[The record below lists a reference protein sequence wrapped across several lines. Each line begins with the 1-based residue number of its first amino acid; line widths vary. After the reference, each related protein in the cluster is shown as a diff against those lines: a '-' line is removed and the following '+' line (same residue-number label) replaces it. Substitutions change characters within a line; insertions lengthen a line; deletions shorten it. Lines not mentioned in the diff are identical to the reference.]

1 MNKLTKQL
9 LSLGLS
15 VVTVAGMVSPVF
27 AEGVDETQGTGDSPI
42 VEKETE
48 REYAL
53 QIYKHNVDGT
63 VKMEQTSFV
72 VPSSV
77 GFEDIYHSVVE
88 QFLPEGYNLPVP
100 VYSAVKKV
108 DENTYR
114 FDVFEK
120 QGEEDEMTD
129 VTVEFYLY
137 KSEDKKVVA
146 TKTISVNRNLFD
158 DEIRDIINQNPPEGY
173 EVVWA
178 GGAGPMVRLDEN
190 GVYHA
195 AVSKLSE
202 DNNKPEDNMKTYTLI
217 INKDG
222 VEEQKTVEIEKNSA
236 YDISYYILAN
246 FIPEGYRAEIKD
258 IEYVKD
264 NTFRVNVVKKDQ
276 NPELKTWKLNIIK
289 GTWKNVLG
297 YKPSLFNDVTV
308 ETREFTY
315 DSKAGVAEIANYI
328 EKTFAPKG
336 YVVNNSYN
344 GLSKIT
350 DIHQID
356 DSTFNMLT
364 FKNDKMPSYEFS
376 AYLLSY
382 VDVDTNEVLRQS
394 GTLTLEGPSKSVL
407 DKSDIEYIPY
417 GYKLAGDS
425 FKVDDSDVPKKVTIT
440 VKKGTEDSNLSVLF
454 YANDNGSISK
464 LDTVSVIADKYDA
477 NKDGM
482 IDLDELASVI
492 PSGYIIDK
500 KMQIES
506 APSVS
511 YIERKDIKYV
521 NCYIEVCLKKVS
533 SVNQTEDSKDIASIV
548 DSNTEKVLASS
559 LNTDQK
565 KEYDAAIK
573 AGKEVEFKPVVKN
586 EVKESDKKALLAYAD
601 KNDTEVVNAF
611 DIEIELLINDESKG
625 LIPETSE
632 KLTFKVAI
640 PENLKKDGRKFYVL
654 RLHDGKIDKLPVNED
669 GTFETDKFSSYML
682 VYEDVKATTPETK
695 PEVKP
700 EVKPE
705 EKPEVKPGTDTKTDP
720 VVKPEVKPATK
731 PNTGTTTTTTDTKK
745 NNTVKKDVK
754 KNKKVNTST
763 KTSSTLFTGLLGVSI
778 VGLGAVEVL
787 RRRNK

>member
-27 AEGVDETQGTGDSPI
+27 AEGVDETQTTGNSPVI
-42 VEKETE
+42 EKETE

-53 QIYKHNVDGT
+53 QIYKHNADGT
-63 VKMEQTSFV
+63 EEVEYTTFTI
-72 VPSSV
+72 SSSA
-77 GFEDIYHSVVE
+77 GYTEIYRYVAKE
-88 QFLPEGYNLPVP
+88 YLPEGYSLPAP
-100 VYSAVKKV
+100 AFAAVTEV

-114 FDVFEK
+114 FDVYEK
-120 QGEEDEMTD
+120 QSAEDEMID

-146 TKTISVNRNLFD
+146 TTTLSVNKNLYN
-158 DEIRDIINQNPPEGY
+158 DEVGQIIYKNPPEGY

-178 GGAGPMVRLDEN
+178 GGAGPIVGVDEN

-195 AVSKLSE
+195 AVRKLSE

-222 VEEQKTVEIEKNSA
+222 VEEQKTVEIEKNSV
-236 YDISYYILAN
+236 YDISYYILTN

-264 NTFRVNVVKKDQ
+264 NTFRMNVVKKDK

-364 FKNDKMPSYEFS
+364 IKNDKMPSYEYS

-382 VDVDTNEVLRQS
+382 VDVDTNEVLRKS

-417 GYKLAGDS
+417 GYKLVGDS

-440 VKKGTEDSNLSVLF
+440 VKKGTEDSNLSILF
-454 YANDNGSISK
+454 YVNNNGRISK
-464 LDTVSVIADKYDA
+464 LNTVSVIADKYDA

-492 PSGYIIDK
+492 PSGYMIDK

-506 APSVS
+506 APYVS
-511 YIERKDIKYV
+511 YIKGKDIKYV
-521 NCYIEVCLKKVS
+521 NCYIEVCLKKAS
-533 SVNQTEDSKDIASIV
+533 SVNQTDDSKNIASIV

-573 AGKEVEFKPVVKN
+573 AGKEVEFKPVVKK

-601 KNDTEVVNAF
+601 KNDIEVVNAF

-640 PENLKKDGRKFYVL
+640 PENLKKNGRKFYVL

-682 VYEDVKATTPETK
+682 VYEDVKATTPES
-695 PEVKP
+695 
-700 EVKPE
+700 
-705 EKPEVKPGTDTKTDP
+705 KPEVKPGTDTETNP
-720 VVKPEVKPATK
+720 AVKPETKPAVKPS
-731 PNTGTTTTTTDTKK
+731 TGSTTTTTDTKK

-778 VGLGAVEVL
+778 IGLGAVEVL

>member
-27 AEGVDETQGTGDSPI
+27 AEGVDETQGTGDSPV

-63 VKMEQTSFV
+63 EIVEHTTFTVATSA
-72 VPSSV
+72 
-77 GFEDIYHSVVE
+77 GYTEIYRYVAKE
-88 QFLPEGYNLPVP
+88 YLPEGYSLPAP
-100 VYSAVKKV
+100 AFAAVTEV

-114 FDVFEK
+114 FDVYEK
-120 QGEEDEMTD
+120 QSAEDEMID

-146 TKTISVNRNLFD
+146 TTTLSVNKNLYN
-158 DEIRDIINQNPPEGY
+158 DEVGQIIYKNPPEGY

-178 GGAGPMVRLDEN
+178 GGAGPIVGVDEN

-195 AVSKLSE
+195 AVRKLSE

-264 NTFRVNVVKKDQ
+264 NIFRMNVVKKDK

-297 YKPSLFNDVTV
+297 YKPSFFNDVTV

-364 FKNDKMPSYEFS
+364 FKNDKMPSYEYS

-417 GYKLAGDS
+417 GYKLVGDS

-440 VKKGTEDSNLSVLF
+440 VEKGTEDSNLSILF
-454 YANDNGSISK
+454 YVNNNGSISK
-464 LDTVSVIADKYDA
+464 LNTVSVIADKYDA

-521 NCYIEVCLKKVS
+521 NCYIEVCLKKAS
-533 SVNQTEDSKDIASIV
+533 SVNQTDDSKKIASIV
-548 DSNTEKVLASS
+548 ESNTEKVLASS

-565 KEYDAAIK
+565 KEYDAAVK

-682 VYEDVKATTPETK
+682 VYEDKVTTPETK

-700 EVKPE
+700 ESKPSAKPE
-705 EKPEVKPGTDTKTDP
+705 EKPAAKPS
-720 VVKPEVKPATK
+720 
-731 PNTGTTTTTTDTKK
+731 TGSTSTTTDTKK
-745 NNTVKKDVK
+745 DNTVKKDVK

-763 KTSSTLFTGLLGVSI
+763 KTSSTLFTGLLGISI

>member
-27 AEGVDETQGTGDSPI
+27 AEGVDDTQSTGDSPVI
-42 VEKETE
+42 EKETE

-72 VPSSV
+72 VPSSA

-100 VYSAVKKV
+100 VTSAVKKV

-120 QGEEDEMTD
+120 QGAEDEMID

-146 TKTISVNRNLFD
+146 TTTLSVNKNLYN
-158 DEIRDIINQNPPEGY
+158 DEVGQIIYKNPPEGY

-178 GGAGPMVRLDEN
+178 GGAGPIVGVDEN

-195 AVSKLSE
+195 AVRKLYE
-202 DNNKPEDNMKTYTLI
+202 DNNKPETKPEDNMKTYTLI
-217 INKDG
+217 INKEG
-222 VEEQKTVEIEKNSA
+222 VEEQKTVQIENNNS

-258 IEYVKD
+258 VEYVKD
-264 NTFRVNVVKKDQ
+264 NTFRVNVVKKDK

-289 GTWKNVLG
+289 RTWDNVMGTF
-297 YKPSLFNDVTV
+297 PSMYDGVKV
-308 ETREFTY
+308 ETKEFTY

-328 EKTFAPKG
+328 EKTFAPKD
-336 YVVNNSYN
+336 YVVDNGYN
-344 GLSKIT
+344 GECKIY
-350 DIHQID
+350 DIHQVN

-364 FKNDKMPSYEFS
+364 TKNDKIPTYPSNFCAVEF
-376 AYLLSY
+376 
-382 VDVDTNEVLRQS
+382 VDADTKESLPYS
-394 GTLTLEGPSKSVL
+394 GVIALKSQKTSLE
-407 DKSDIEYIPY
+407 KSDIEYVPI
-417 GYKLAGDS
+417 GYKLVGNS
-425 FKVDDSDVPKKVTIT
+425 FKIVDNGTRKATIT
-440 VKKGTEDSNLSVLF
+440 VKKGNED
-454 YANDNGSISK
+454 SK
-464 LDTVSVIADKYDA
+464 LDLVFFVNSNGALSKFKTVTVVADQYDV
-477 NKDGM
+477 NKDGVVA
-482 IDLDELASVI
+482 LDELASAIPDGYVI
-492 PSGYIIDK
+492 DDD
-500 KMQIES
+500 MQIES
-506 APSVS
+506 APAVS
-511 YIERKDIKYV
+511 YTDQSDKKYINCSIEI
-521 NCYIEVCLKKVS
+521 CLNKVS
-533 SVNQTEDSKDIASIV
+533 SVNQTESSKDIASIT
-548 DSNTEKVLASS
+548 DSKANKVLTSS

-573 AGKEVEFKPVVKN
+573 VGKEVEFKPVVKN

-700 EVKPE
+700 ESKPSAEPE
-705 EKPEVKPGTDTKTDP
+705 EKPVAKP
-720 VVKPEVKPATK
+720 
-731 PNTGTTTTTTDTKK
+731 TTTDTKK
-745 NNTVKKDVK
+745 DNTVKNDVK

-763 KTSSTLFTGLLGVSI
+763 KTSSTLFTRLLGVSI

>member
-15 VVTVAGMVSPVF
+15 AVTVAGMVTPVF
-27 AEGVDETQGTGDSPI
+27 AEGVDETQSSGDLPV

-72 VPSSV
+72 VPSSA
-77 GFEDIYHSVVE
+77 GFEDIYHSVVG
-88 QFLPEGYNLPVP
+88 QFLPEGYNLPAP
-100 VYSAVKKV
+100 VTSAVKKI

-120 QGEEDEMTD
+120 QGTEDEMID

-146 TKTISVNRNLFD
+146 TTTLSVNKNLYN
-158 DEIRDIINQNPPEGY
+158 DEVGQIIYKNPPEGY

-178 GGAGPMVRLDEN
+178 GGAGPIVGVDEN

-202 DNNKPEDNMKTYTLI
+202 DNNKPEDNMRTYTLI

-222 VEEQKTVEIEKNSA
+222 VEEQKTVEIENNSA
-236 YDISYYILAN
+236 YDIPYYILAN

-264 NTFRVNVVKKDQ
+264 NTFRVNVVKKDK

-289 GTWKNVLG
+289 RTWDNVMG
-297 YKPSLFNDVTV
+297 SFPSMYEGVKV
-308 ETREFTY
+308 ETKEFTY

-328 EKTFAPKG
+328 EKTFAPKD
-336 YVVNNSYN
+336 YVVDNAYN
-344 GLSKIT
+344 GECKIY
-350 DIHQID
+350 DIHQVN

-364 FKNDKMPSYEFS
+364 TKKDKIPTYPSNFCAVEFVDADTKELLPYS
-376 AYLLSY
+376 GIIALRSQKTYL
-382 VDVDTNEVLRQS
+382 E
-394 GTLTLEGPSKSVL
+394 
-407 DKSDIEYIPY
+407 KSDIEYVPI
-417 GYKLAGDS
+417 GYKLVGNS
-425 FKVDDSDVPKKVTIT
+425 FKIVDNGTRKATIT
-440 VKKGTEDSNLSVLF
+440 VKKGNED
-454 YANDNGSISK
+454 SK
-464 LDTVSVIADKYDA
+464 LDLVFFVNSNGALSKFKTVTVVADQFDA
-477 NKDGM
+477 NKDGVVA
-482 IDLDELASVI
+482 LDELASAIPDGYVI
-492 PSGYIIDK
+492 DDD
-500 KMQIES
+500 MQIES
-506 APSVS
+506 APAVS
-511 YIERKDIKYV
+511 YTDQSDKKYINCSIEI
-521 NCYIEVCLKKVS
+521 CLNKVS
-533 SVNQTEDSKDIASIV
+533 SVNQTESSKDIASIT
-548 DSNTEKVLASS
+548 DSKANKVLTSS
-559 LNTDQK
+559 LNTNQK

-573 AGKEVEFKPVVKN
+573 TGKEVEFKPVVKN
-586 EVKESDKKALLAYAD
+586 EVKESDKKALLAFAD

-682 VYEDVKATTPETK
+682 VYEDVKATTPES
-695 PEVKP
+695 
-700 EVKPE
+700 
-705 EKPEVKPGTDTKTDP
+705 KPEVKPGTNTET
-720 VVKPEVKPATK
+720 KPEEKPAAK
-731 PNTGTTTTTTDTKK
+731 PSIGSTIIDTKK

-754 KNKKVNTST
+754 KVNTST
-763 KTSSTLFTGLLGVSI
+763 KISSTLFTGLLGVSI

>member
-27 AEGVDETQGTGDSPI
+27 AEGVDETQSTGNSPVI
-42 VEKETE
+42 EKETE

-63 VKMEQTSFV
+63 EKVEYTTFTI
-72 VPSSV
+72 SSSA
-77 GFEDIYHSVVE
+77 GYTDIYRYVAKE
-88 QFLPEGYNLPVP
+88 YLPDGYSLPAP
-100 VYSAVKKV
+100 AFAAVTEV

-114 FDVFEK
+114 FDVYEK
-120 QGEEDEMTD
+120 QSAEDEMID

-146 TKTISVNRNLFD
+146 TTTLSVNKNLYN
-158 DEIRDIINQNPPEGY
+158 DEVGQIIYKNPPEGY

-178 GGAGPMVRLDEN
+178 GGAGPIVGVDEN

-195 AVSKLSE
+195 AVRKLSE
-202 DNNKPEDNMKTYTLI
+202 DNNKPETKPEDNMRTYALI

-222 VEEQKTVEIEKNSA
+222 VEEQKTVEIEKNIA
-236 YDISYYILAN
+236 YDVSYYILAN

-258 IEYVKD
+258 VEYVSD
-264 NTFRVNVVKKDQ
+264 NTYRVSVVKKDK
-276 NPELKTWKLNIIK
+276 NPELKKWKLNIIK

-297 YKPSLFNDVTV
+297 YKPSFFNDTQV

-336 YVVNNSYN
+336 YIVNNSYN

-350 DIHQID
+350 GIHQID

-364 FKNDKMPSYEFS
+364 FKNDKMPSYEYS

-425 FKVDDSDVPKKVTIT
+425 FKVEENEDLKRVTIT

-454 YANDNGSISK
+454 YENDNGSISK

-500 KMQIES
+500 KMQMES
-506 APSVS
+506 APYVS

-548 DSNTEKVLASS
+548 GSNTEKVLASS
-559 LNTDQK
+559 LNTAQK
-565 KEYDAAIK
+565 KEYDAAVK

-586 EVKESDKKALLAYAD
+586 EVKESDKKVLLTYAD

-640 PENLKKDGRKFYVL
+640 PENLKKDGRKFFVL

-682 VYEDVKATTPETK
+682 VYEDVKATTPES
-695 PEVKP
+695 
-700 EVKPE
+700 
-705 EKPEVKPGTDTKTDP
+705 KPEVKPGTNTET
-720 VVKPEVKPATK
+720 KPEEKPAAK
-731 PNTGTTTTTTDTKK
+731 PSIGSTITDTKK

-754 KNKKVNTST
+754 KVNTST
-763 KTSSTLFTGLLGVSI
+763 KISSTLFTGLLGVSI

>member
-15 VVTVAGMVSPVF
+15 VVTVAGMVSPVL
-27 AEGVDETQGTGDSPI
+27 AEGVDETQGTGDSPV
-42 VEKETE
+42 VEKEAE

-63 VKMEQTSFV
+63 EKVEYTTFTI
-72 VPSSV
+72 SSSA
-77 GFEDIYHSVVE
+77 GYTEIYRYVAKE
-88 QFLPEGYNLPVP
+88 YLPEGYSLPAP
-100 VYSAVKKV
+100 AFAAVTEV

-114 FDVFEK
+114 FDVYEK
-120 QGEEDEMTD
+120 QSAEDEMID

-146 TKTISVNRNLFD
+146 TTTLSVNKNLYN
-158 DEIRDIINQNPPEGY
+158 DEVGQIIYKNPPEGY

-178 GGAGPMVRLDEN
+178 GGAGPIVGVDEN

-195 AVSKLSE
+195 AVRKLSE

-264 NTFRVNVVKKDQ
+264 NTFRMNVVKKDK

-289 GTWKNVLG
+289 RTWDNVMG
-297 YKPSLFNDVTV
+297 SFPSMYDGVKV
-308 ETREFTY
+308 ETKKFTY

-328 EKTFAPKG
+328 EKTFAPKD
-336 YVVNNSYN
+336 YVVDNGYN
-344 GLSKIT
+344 GECKIY
-350 DIHQID
+350 DIHQIN

-364 FKNDKMPSYEFS
+364 TKKDKIPTYPSNFCAVEFVDADTKELLPYS
-376 AYLLSY
+376 GIIALRSQKTYL
-382 VDVDTNEVLRQS
+382 E
-394 GTLTLEGPSKSVL
+394 
-407 DKSDIEYIPY
+407 KSDIEYVPI
-417 GYKLAGDS
+417 GYKLVGNS
-425 FKVDDSDVPKKVTIT
+425 FKIVDNGTRKVTIT
-440 VKKGTEDSNLSVLF
+440 VKKGNED
-454 YANDNGSISK
+454 SK
-464 LDTVSVIADKYDA
+464 LDLVFFVNSNGALSKFKTVTVIADQFDA
-477 NKDGM
+477 NKDGVV
-482 IDLDELASVI
+482 DLDELASAIPDGYVI
-492 PSGYIIDK
+492 DED
-500 KMQIES
+500 MQIES
-506 APSVS
+506 APAVS
-511 YIERKDIKYV
+511 YMDGFDKKHINCSIEI
-521 NCYIEVCLKKVS
+521 CLNKVS
-533 SVNQTEDSKDIASIV
+533 SVNQTESSKDIASIT
-548 DSNTEKVLASS
+548 DSNANKVLTNS

-565 KEYDAAIK
+565 KKFDAAVK
-573 AGKEVEFKPVVKN
+573 EGKEVEFKPVVKN

-611 DIEIELLINDESKG
+611 DIEIELVIDDKNEG
-625 LIPETSE
+625 LISETNE
-632 KLTFKVAI
+632 KLTFKVTI

-682 VYEDVKATTPETK
+682 VYEDVKVTTPES
-695 PEVKP
+695 
-700 EVKPE
+700 
-705 EKPEVKPGTDTKTDP
+705 KPEVKPGTNTET
-720 VVKPEVKPATK
+720 KPEEKPAAKPSIGSTTK
-731 PNTGTTTTTTDTKK
+731 DTKK
-745 NNTVKKDVK
+745 NNTVKKDV
-754 KNKKVNTST
+754 KKVNTST
-763 KTSSTLFTGLLGVSI
+763 KTSSTLFTGLLGISI

>member
-27 AEGVDETQGTGDSPI
+27 AEGVDETQGTGDSPV

-63 VKMEQTSFV
+63 EIVEHTTFTVATSA
-72 VPSSV
+72 
-77 GFEDIYHSVVE
+77 GYTEIYRYVAKE
-88 QFLPEGYNLPVP
+88 YLPEGYSLPAP
-100 VYSAVKKV
+100 AFAAVTEV

-114 FDVFEK
+114 FDVYEK
-120 QGEEDEMTD
+120 QSAEDEMID

-146 TKTISVNRNLFD
+146 TTTLSVNKNLYN
-158 DEIRDIINQNPPEGY
+158 DEVGQIIYKNPPEGY

-178 GGAGPMVRLDEN
+178 GGAGPIVGVDEN

-195 AVSKLSE
+195 AVRKLSE

-264 NTFRVNVVKKDQ
+264 NIFRMNVVKKDK

-297 YKPSLFNDVTV
+297 YKPSFFNDVTV

-364 FKNDKMPSYEFS
+364 FKNDKMPSYEYS

-417 GYKLAGDS
+417 GYKLVGDS

-440 VKKGTEDSNLSVLF
+440 VEKGTEDSNLSILF
-454 YANDNGSISK
+454 YVNNNGSISK
-464 LDTVSVIADKYDA
+464 LNTVSVIADKYDA

-521 NCYIEVCLKKVS
+521 NCYIEVCLKKAS
-533 SVNQTEDSKDIASIV
+533 SVNQTDDSKKIASIV
-548 DSNTEKVLASS
+548 ESNTEKVLASS

-565 KEYDAAIK
+565 KEYDAAVK

-682 VYEDVKATTPETK
+682 VYEDKVTTPETK

-700 EVKPE
+700 ESKPSAKPE
-705 EKPEVKPGTDTKTDP
+705 EKPAAKPS
-720 VVKPEVKPATK
+720 
-731 PNTGTTTTTTDTKK
+731 TGSTSTTTDTKK
-745 NNTVKKDVK
+745 DNTVKKDVK

>member
-27 AEGVDETQGTGDSPI
+27 AEGVDETQSTGNSPVI
-42 VEKETE
+42 EKETE

-63 VKMEQTSFV
+63 EKVEYTTFTI
-72 VPSSV
+72 SSSA
-77 GFEDIYHSVVE
+77 GYTDIYRYVAKE
-88 QFLPEGYNLPVP
+88 YLPDGYSLPAP
-100 VYSAVKKV
+100 AFAAVTEV

-114 FDVFEK
+114 FDVYEK
-120 QGEEDEMTD
+120 QSAEDEMID

-146 TKTISVNRNLFD
+146 TTTLSVNKNLYN
-158 DEIRDIINQNPPEGY
+158 DEVGQIIYKNPPEGY

-178 GGAGPMVRLDEN
+178 GGAGPIVGVDEN

-195 AVSKLSE
+195 AVRKLSE
-202 DNNKPEDNMKTYTLI
+202 DNNKPETKPEDKMKTYTLI

-222 VEEQKTVEIEKNSA
+222 VEEQKTVQIENNNP

-258 IEYVKD
+258 VEYVKD
-264 NTFRVNVVKKDQ
+264 NTFRVNVVKKDK

-289 GTWKNVLG
+289 RTWDNVMG
-297 YKPSLFNDVTV
+297 SFPSMYDGAKV
-308 ETREFTY
+308 ETKEFTY

-328 EKTFAPKG
+328 EKTFAPKD
-336 YVVNNSYN
+336 YVVDNGYN
-344 GLSKIT
+344 GECKIY
-350 DIHQID
+350 DIHQVN

-364 FKNDKMPSYEFS
+364 TKNDKIPTYPSNFCAVEFVDADTKEHLPYS
-376 AYLLSY
+376 GIIALKSQKTYL
-382 VDVDTNEVLRQS
+382 E
-394 GTLTLEGPSKSVL
+394 
-407 DKSDIEYIPY
+407 KSDIEYVPI
-417 GYKLAGDS
+417 GYKLVGNS
-425 FKVDDSDVPKKVTIT
+425 FKIVEDGTRKATIT
-440 VKKGTEDSNLSVLF
+440 VTKGSEDSMLDLVFFVNSNGALSKF
-454 YANDNGSISK
+454 K
-464 LDTVSVIADKYDA
+464 TVTVVADQYDV
-477 NKDGM
+477 NKDGVVA
-482 IDLDELASVI
+482 LDELATAIPDGYVI
-492 PSGYIIDK
+492 DED
-500 KMQIES
+500 MQIES
-506 APSVS
+506 APAVS
-511 YIERKDIKYV
+511 YMDGFDKKHINCSIEI
-521 NCYIEVCLKKVS
+521 CLNKVS
-533 SVNQTEDSKDIASIV
+533 SVNQTESSKDIASIT
-548 DSNTEKVLASS
+548 DSKANIVLTNS

-565 KEYDAAIK
+565 KKFDAAVK
-573 AGKEVEFKPVVKN
+573 EGKEVEFKPVVKN

-611 DIEIELLINDESKG
+611 DIEIELVIDDKNEG
-625 LIPETSE
+625 LISETNE

-640 PENLKKDGRKFYVL
+640 PENLKKDGRKFFVL

-682 VYEDVKATTPETK
+682 VYEDVKATTPES
-695 PEVKP
+695 
-700 EVKPE
+700 
-705 EKPEVKPGTDTKTDP
+705 KPEVKPGTNTET
-720 VVKPEVKPATK
+720 KPEEKTAAKPSI
-731 PNTGTTTTTTDTKK
+731 GSTTTDTKK

-754 KNKKVNTST
+754 TVNTST

>member
-27 AEGVDETQGTGDSPI
+27 AEGVDETQGAGDSPV

-72 VPSSV
+72 VPSSA

-88 QFLPEGYNLPVP
+88 QFLPEGYNLPAP
-100 VYSAVKKV
+100 VYSAVKKI

-120 QGEEDEMTD
+120 QSAEDEMID

-146 TKTISVNRNLFD
+146 TTTLSVNKNLYN
-158 DEIRDIINQNPPEGY
+158 DEVGQIIYKNPPEGY

-178 GGAGPMVRLDEN
+178 GGAGPIVGVDEN

-195 AVSKLSE
+195 AVRKLSE
-202 DNNKPEDNMKTYTLI
+202 DNNKPETKPEDNMRTYTLI

-222 VEEQKTVEIEKNSA
+222 VEEQKTVEIENNSA
-236 YDISYYILAN
+236 YDIPYYILAN

-264 NTFRVNVVKKDQ
+264 NTFRVNVVKKDK

-289 GTWKNVLG
+289 RTWDNVMG
-297 YKPSLFNDVTV
+297 SFPSMYEGVKV
-308 ETREFTY
+308 ETKEFTY
-315 DSKAGVAEIANYI
+315 DSKAGTAEIANYI
-328 EKTFAPKG
+328 EKTFAPKD
-336 YVVNNSYN
+336 YVVDNAYN
-344 GLSKIT
+344 GECKIY
-350 DIHQID
+350 DIHQVN

-364 FKNDKMPSYEFS
+364 TKKDKIPTYPSNFCAVEFVD
-376 AYLLSY
+376 ADTKELLPY
-382 VDVDTNEVLRQS
+382 S
-394 GTLTLEGPSKSVL
+394 GIIALKSQKTTLE
-407 DKSDIEYIPY
+407 KSDIEYVPI
-417 GYKLAGDS
+417 GYKLVGNS
-425 FKVDDSDVPKKVTIT
+425 FKIVDDGTRKATIT
-440 VKKGTEDSNLSVLF
+440 VKKGNED
-454 YANDNGSISK
+454 SK
-464 LDTVSVIADKYDA
+464 LDLVFFVNSNGALSKFKTVSVVADQFDV
-477 NKDGM
+477 NKDGVVA
-482 IDLDELASVI
+482 LDELASAIPDGYVI
-492 PSGYIIDK
+492 DDD
-500 KMQIES
+500 MQIES
-506 APSVS
+506 APAIS
-511 YIERKDIKYV
+511 YTDQSDKKYINCSIEI
-521 NCYIEVCLKKVS
+521 CLNKVS
-533 SVNQTEDSKDIASIV
+533 SVNQTESSKDIASIT
-548 DSNTEKVLASS
+548 DSKANKVLTSS
-559 LNTDQK
+559 LNTNQK

-573 AGKEVEFKPVVKN
+573 TGKEVEFKPVVKN

-682 VYEDVKATTPETK
+682 VYEDVKVTTPETK

-700 EVKPE
+700 ESKPSA
-705 EKPEVKPGTDTKTDP
+705 KPEVKP
-720 VVKPEVKPATK
+720 VVKPTP
-731 PNTGTTTTTTDTKK
+731 TDTKK
-745 NNTVKKDVK
+745 VNTVKKDVK

-778 VGLGAVEVL
+778 VALGAVEVL

>member
-27 AEGVDETQGTGDSPI
+27 AEGVDETQSTGNSPVI
-42 VEKETE
+42 EKETE

-63 VKMEQTSFV
+63 EKVEYTTFTI
-72 VPSSV
+72 SSSA
-77 GFEDIYHSVVE
+77 GYTDIYRYVAKE
-88 QFLPEGYNLPVP
+88 YLPDGYSLPAP
-100 VYSAVKKV
+100 AFAAVTEV

-114 FDVFEK
+114 FDVYEK
-120 QGEEDEMTD
+120 QSAEDEMID

-146 TKTISVNRNLFD
+146 TTTLSVNKNLYN
-158 DEIRDIINQNPPEGY
+158 DEVGQIIYKNPPEGY

-178 GGAGPMVRLDEN
+178 GGAGPIVGVDEN

-195 AVSKLSE
+195 AVRKLSE
-202 DNNKPEDNMKTYTLI
+202 DNNKPETKPEDNMRTYTLI

-222 VEEQKTVEIEKNSA
+222 VEEQKTVEIEKNIA
-236 YDISYYILAN
+236 YDVSYYILAN

-258 IEYVKD
+258 VEYVSD
-264 NTFRVNVVKKDQ
+264 NTYRVSVVKKDK
-276 NPELKTWKLNIIK
+276 NPELKKWKLNIIK

-297 YKPSLFNDVTV
+297 YKPSFFNDTQV

-336 YVVNNSYN
+336 YIVNNSYN

-350 DIHQID
+350 GIHQID

-364 FKNDKMPSYEFS
+364 FKNDKMPSYEYS

-425 FKVDDSDVPKKVTIT
+425 FKVEENEDLKRVTIT

-454 YANDNGSISK
+454 YENDNGSISK

-500 KMQIES
+500 KMQMES
-506 APSVS
+506 APYVS

-548 DSNTEKVLASS
+548 GSNTEKVLASS
-559 LNTDQK
+559 LNTAQK
-565 KEYDAAIK
+565 KEYDAAVK

-586 EVKESDKKALLAYAD
+586 EVKESDKKVLLTYAD

-640 PENLKKDGRKFYVL
+640 PENLKKDGRKFFVL

-682 VYEDVKATTPETK
+682 VYEDVKATTPES
-695 PEVKP
+695 
-700 EVKPE
+700 
-705 EKPEVKPGTDTKTDP
+705 KPEVKPGTNTET
-720 VVKPEVKPATK
+720 KPEEKPAAK
-731 PNTGTTTTTTDTKK
+731 PSIGSTITDTKK

-754 KNKKVNTST
+754 KVNTST
-763 KTSSTLFTGLLGVSI
+763 KISSTLFTGLLGVSI

>member
-27 AEGVDETQGTGDSPI
+27 AEGVDETQSTGNSPVI
-42 VEKETE
+42 EKETE

-63 VKMEQTSFV
+63 EKVEYTTFTI
-72 VPSSV
+72 SSSA
-77 GFEDIYHSVVE
+77 GYTDIYRYVAKE
-88 QFLPEGYNLPVP
+88 YLPDGYSLPAP
-100 VYSAVKKV
+100 AFAAVTEV

-114 FDVFEK
+114 FDVYEK
-120 QGEEDEMTD
+120 QSAEDEMID

-146 TKTISVNRNLFD
+146 TTTLSVNKNLYN
-158 DEIRDIINQNPPEGY
+158 DEVGQIIYKNPPEGY

-178 GGAGPMVRLDEN
+178 GGAGPIVGVDEN

-195 AVSKLSE
+195 AVRKLSE
-202 DNNKPEDNMKTYTLI
+202 DNNKPETKPEDNMRTYTLI

-222 VEEQKTVEIEKNSA
+222 VEEQKTVEIEKNIA
-236 YDISYYILAN
+236 YDVSYYILAN

-258 IEYVKD
+258 VEYVSD
-264 NTFRVNVVKKDQ
+264 NTYRVSVVKKDK
-276 NPELKTWKLNIIK
+276 NPELKKWKLNIIK

-297 YKPSLFNDVTV
+297 YKPSFFNDTQV

-336 YVVNNSYN
+336 YIVNNSYN

-350 DIHQID
+350 GIHQID

-364 FKNDKMPSYEFS
+364 FKNDKMPSYEYS

-425 FKVDDSDVPKKVTIT
+425 FKVEENEDLKRVTIT
-440 VKKGTEDSNLSVLF
+440 VKKGTEDSNLSILF
-454 YANDNGSISK
+454 YVNNNGSISK
-464 LDTVSVIADKYDA
+464 LNTVSVIADKYDA

-500 KMQIES
+500 KMQMES
-506 APSVS
+506 APYVS

-559 LNTDQK
+559 LNTEQK
-565 KEYDAAIK
+565 KEYDAAVK

-682 VYEDVKATTPETK
+682 VYEDVKATTPES
-695 PEVKP
+695 
-700 EVKPE
+700 
-705 EKPEVKPGTDTKTDP
+705 KPEVKPGTNTET
-720 VVKPEVKPATK
+720 KPEEKPAAK
-731 PNTGTTTTTTDTKK
+731 PSIGSTITDTKK

-754 KNKKVNTST
+754 KVNTST
-763 KTSSTLFTGLLGVSI
+763 KISSTLFTGLLGVSI

>member
-27 AEGVDETQGTGDSPI
+27 AEGVDETQSTGNSPVI
-42 VEKETE
+42 EKETE

-63 VKMEQTSFV
+63 EKVEYTTFTI
-72 VPSSV
+72 SSSA
-77 GFEDIYHSVVE
+77 GYTDIYRYVAKE
-88 QFLPEGYNLPVP
+88 YLPDGYSLPAP
-100 VYSAVKKV
+100 AFAAVTEV

-114 FDVFEK
+114 FDVYEK
-120 QGEEDEMTD
+120 QSAEDEMID

-146 TKTISVNRNLFD
+146 TTTLSVNKNLYN
-158 DEIRDIINQNPPEGY
+158 DEVGQIIYKNPPEGY

-178 GGAGPMVRLDEN
+178 GGAGPIVGVDEN

-195 AVSKLSE
+195 AVRKLSE
-202 DNNKPEDNMKTYTLI
+202 DNNKPETKPEDKMKTYTLI

-222 VEEQKTVEIEKNSA
+222 VEEQKTVQIENNNS

-258 IEYVKD
+258 VEYVKD
-264 NTFRVNVVKKDQ
+264 NTFRVNVVKKDK

-289 GTWKNVLG
+289 RTWDNVMG
-297 YKPSLFNDVTV
+297 SFPSMYDGVKV
-308 ETREFTY
+308 ETKEFTY

-328 EKTFAPKG
+328 EKTFAPKD
-336 YVVNNSYN
+336 YVVDNGYN
-344 GLSKIT
+344 GECKIY
-350 DIHQID
+350 DIHQVN

-364 FKNDKMPSYEFS
+364 TKNDKIPTYPSNFCAVEFVDADTKEHLPYS
-376 AYLLSY
+376 GIIALKSQKTYL
-382 VDVDTNEVLRQS
+382 E
-394 GTLTLEGPSKSVL
+394 
-407 DKSDIEYIPY
+407 KSDIEYVPI
-417 GYKLAGDS
+417 GYKLVGNS
-425 FKVDDSDVPKKVTIT
+425 FKIVEDGTRKATIT
-440 VKKGTEDSNLSVLF
+440 VTKGSEDSMLDLVFFVNSNGALSKF
-454 YANDNGSISK
+454 K
-464 LDTVSVIADKYDA
+464 TVTVVADQYDV
-477 NKDGM
+477 NKDGVVA
-482 IDLDELASVI
+482 LDELATAIPDGYVI
-492 PSGYIIDK
+492 DED
-500 KMQIES
+500 MQIES
-506 APSVS
+506 APAVS
-511 YIERKDIKYV
+511 YMDGFDKKHINCSIEI
-521 NCYIEVCLKKVS
+521 CLNKVS
-533 SVNQTEDSKDIASIV
+533 SVNQTESSKDIASIT
-548 DSNTEKVLASS
+548 DSKANIVLTNS

-565 KEYDAAIK
+565 KKFDAAVK
-573 AGKEVEFKPVVKN
+573 EGKEVEFKPVVKN

-611 DIEIELLINDESKG
+611 DIEIELVIDDKNEG
-625 LIPETSE
+625 LISETNE

-640 PENLKKDGRKFYVL
+640 PENLKKDGRKFFVL

-682 VYEDVKATTPETK
+682 VYEDVKATTPES
-695 PEVKP
+695 
-700 EVKPE
+700 
-705 EKPEVKPGTDTKTDP
+705 KPEVKPGTNTET
-720 VVKPEVKPATK
+720 KPEEKTAAKPSI
-731 PNTGTTTTTTDTKK
+731 GSTTTDTKK

-754 KNKKVNTST
+754 TVNTST

>member
-27 AEGVDETQGTGDSPI
+27 AEGVDETQGAGDSPV

-88 QFLPEGYNLPVP
+88 QFLPEGYNLPAP
-100 VYSAVKKV
+100 VYSAVKKI

-120 QGEEDEMTD
+120 QGTEDEMID

-146 TKTISVNRNLFD
+146 TTTLSVNKNLYN
-158 DEIRDIINQNPPEGY
+158 DEVGQIIYKNPPEGY

-178 GGAGPMVRLDEN
+178 GGAGPIVGVDEN
-190 GVYHA
+190 GVYRA
-195 AVSKLSE
+195 AVRKLSE
-202 DNNKPEDNMKTYTLI
+202 DNNKPEDNMRTYTLI

-222 VEEQKTVEIEKNSA
+222 VEEQKTVEIENNSA
-236 YDISYYILAN
+236 YDIPYYILAN
-246 FIPEGYRAEIKD
+246 FIPEGYGAEIKD
-258 IEYVKD
+258 IKYVKD
-264 NTFRVNVVKKDQ
+264 NTFRVNVVKKDK

-289 GTWKNVLG
+289 RTWDNVMG
-297 YKPSLFNDVTV
+297 SFPSMYDGVKV
-308 ETREFTY
+308 ETKEFTY

-328 EKTFAPKG
+328 EKTFAPKD
-336 YVVNNSYN
+336 YVVDNAYN
-344 GLSKIT
+344 GECKIY
-350 DIHQID
+350 DIHQVN

-364 FKNDKMPSYEFS
+364 TKKDKIPTYPSNFCAVEFVDADTKELLPYS
-376 AYLLSY
+376 GIIALRSQKTYL
-382 VDVDTNEVLRQS
+382 E
-394 GTLTLEGPSKSVL
+394 
-407 DKSDIEYIPY
+407 KSDIEYVPI
-417 GYKLAGDS
+417 GYKLVGNS
-425 FKVDDSDVPKKVTIT
+425 FKIVDNGTKKATIT
-440 VKKGTEDSNLSVLF
+440 VKKGNED
-454 YANDNGSISK
+454 SK
-464 LDTVSVIADKYDA
+464 LDLVFFVNSNGALSKFKTVSVVADQFDA
-477 NKDGM
+477 NKDGVVA
-482 IDLDELASVI
+482 LDELASAIPDGYVI
-492 PSGYIIDK
+492 DDD
-500 KMQIES
+500 MQIES
-506 APSVS
+506 APAVS
-511 YIERKDIKYV
+511 YTDQSDKKYINCSIEI
-521 NCYIEVCLKKVS
+521 CLNKVS
-533 SVNQTEDSKDIASIV
+533 SVNQTESSKDIASIT
-548 DSNTEKVLASS
+548 DSKANKVLTSS
-559 LNTDQK
+559 LNTNQK

-700 EVKPE
+700 EPKPSA
-705 EKPEVKPGTDTKTDP
+705 KPEVKP
-720 VVKPEVKPATK
+720 VAKP
-731 PNTGTTTTTTDTKK
+731 TTTDTKK

-763 KTSSTLFTGLLGVSI
+763 KTSSTLFTGLLGISI

>member
-27 AEGVDETQGTGDSPI
+27 AEGVDETQGAGDSPV

-72 VPSSV
+72 VPSSA

-88 QFLPEGYNLPVP
+88 QFLPEGYNLPAP
-100 VYSAVKKV
+100 VYSAVKKI

-120 QGEEDEMTD
+120 QSAEDEMID

-146 TKTISVNRNLFD
+146 TTTLSVNKNLYN
-158 DEIRDIINQNPPEGY
+158 DEVGQIIYKNPPEGY

-178 GGAGPMVRLDEN
+178 GGAGPIVGVDEN

-195 AVSKLSE
+195 AVRKLSE
-202 DNNKPEDNMKTYTLI
+202 DNNKPETKPEDNMRTYTLI

-222 VEEQKTVEIEKNSA
+222 VEEQKTVEIENNSA
-236 YDISYYILAN
+236 YDIPYYILAN

-264 NTFRVNVVKKDQ
+264 NTFRVNVVKKDK

-289 GTWKNVLG
+289 RTWDNVMG
-297 YKPSLFNDVTV
+297 SFPSMYEGVKV
-308 ETREFTY
+308 ETKEFTY
-315 DSKAGVAEIANYI
+315 DSKAGTAEIANYI
-328 EKTFAPKG
+328 EKTFAPKD
-336 YVVNNSYN
+336 YVVDNAYN
-344 GLSKIT
+344 GECKIY
-350 DIHQID
+350 DIHQVN

-364 FKNDKMPSYEFS
+364 TKKDKIPTYPSNFCAVEFVD
-376 AYLLSY
+376 ADTKELLPY
-382 VDVDTNEVLRQS
+382 S
-394 GTLTLEGPSKSVL
+394 GIIALKSQKTTLE
-407 DKSDIEYIPY
+407 KSDIPI
-417 GYKLAGDS
+417 GYKLVGNS
-425 FKVDDSDVPKKVTIT
+425 FKIVDDGTRKATIT
-440 VKKGTEDSNLSVLF
+440 VKKGNED
-454 YANDNGSISK
+454 SK
-464 LDTVSVIADKYDA
+464 LDLVFFVNSNGALSKFKTVSVVADQFDV
-477 NKDGM
+477 NKDGVVA
-482 IDLDELASVI
+482 LDELASAIPDGYVI
-492 PSGYIIDK
+492 DDD
-500 KMQIES
+500 MQIES
-506 APSVS
+506 APAIS
-511 YIERKDIKYV
+511 YTDQSDKKYINCSIEI
-521 NCYIEVCLKKVS
+521 CLNKVS
-533 SVNQTEDSKDIASIV
+533 SVNQTESSKDIASIT
-548 DSNTEKVLASS
+548 DSKANKVLTSS
-559 LNTDQK
+559 LNTNQK

-573 AGKEVEFKPVVKN
+573 TGKEVEFKPVVKN

-682 VYEDVKATTPETK
+682 VYEDVKVTTPETK

-700 EVKPE
+700 ESKPSA
-705 EKPEVKPGTDTKTDP
+705 KPEVKP
-720 VVKPEVKPATK
+720 VVKPTP
-731 PNTGTTTTTTDTKK
+731 TDTKK
-745 NNTVKKDVK
+745 VNTVKKDVK

-778 VGLGAVEVL
+778 VALGAVEVL

>member
-27 AEGVDETQGTGDSPI
+27 AEGVDETQSTGNSPVI
-42 VEKETE
+42 EKETE

-63 VKMEQTSFV
+63 EKVEYTTFTI
-72 VPSSV
+72 SSSA
-77 GFEDIYHSVVE
+77 GYTDIYRYVAKE
-88 QFLPEGYNLPVP
+88 YLPDGYSLPAP
-100 VYSAVKKV
+100 AVAAVTEV

-114 FDVFEK
+114 FDVFENNK
-120 QGEEDEMTD
+120 TEDEMID

-146 TKTISVNRNLFD
+146 TTTLSVNKNLYN
-158 DEIRDIINQNPPEGY
+158 DEVGQIIYKNPPEGY

-178 GGAGPMVRLDEN
+178 GGAGPIVGVDEN

-195 AVSKLSE
+195 AVRKLSE
-202 DNNKPEDNMKTYTLI
+202 DNNKPETKPEDNMRTYTLI

-222 VEEQKTVEIEKNSA
+222 VEEQKTVQIENNNL
-236 YDISYYILAN
+236 YDVPYYILAN
-246 FIPEGYRAEIKD
+246 FIPEGYRAEIKNV
-258 IEYVKD
+258 EYVKD
-264 NTFRVNVVKKDQ
+264 NTFRVNVVKKDK

-289 GTWKNVLG
+289 RTWDNVMG
-297 YKPSLFNDVTV
+297 SFPSMYEGVKV
-308 ETREFTY
+308 ETKEFTY

-328 EKTFAPKG
+328 EKTFAPKD
-336 YVVNNSYN
+336 YVVDNAYN
-344 GLSKIT
+344 GECKIF
-350 DIHQID
+350 DIHQVND
-356 DSTFNMLT
+356 YTFNMLT
-364 FKNDKMPSYEFS
+364 TKKDKIPTYPSNFCAIEFVDADTKELLPYS
-376 AYLLSY
+376 GIIALKSQKTYL
-382 VDVDTNEVLRQS
+382 E
-394 GTLTLEGPSKSVL
+394 
-407 DKSDIEYIPY
+407 KSDIEYVPI
-417 GYKLAGDS
+417 GYKLVGNS
-425 FKVDDSDVPKKVTIT
+425 FKIVDNGTRKATIT
-440 VKKGTEDSNLSVLF
+440 VKKGNED
-454 YANDNGSISK
+454 SK
-464 LDTVSVIADKYDA
+464 LDLVFFVNSNGAFSKLKTVTVVADQYDA
-477 NKDGM
+477 NKDGVVA
-482 IDLDELASVI
+482 LDELASAIPDGYVI
-492 PSGYIIDK
+492 DDD
-500 KMQIES
+500 MQIES
-506 APSVS
+506 APAVS
-511 YIERKDIKYV
+511 YMDEFDKKHINCSIEI
-521 NCYIEVCLKKVS
+521 CLNKVS
-533 SVNQTEDSKDIASIV
+533 SINQTESSKDIASIT
-548 DSNTEKVLASS
+548 DSKANKVLTSS

-573 AGKEVEFKPVVKN
+573 TGKEVEFKPVVKN

-700 EVKPE
+700 EPKPSA
-705 EKPEVKPGTDTKTDP
+705 KPEVKP
-720 VVKPEVKPATK
+720 VAKP
-731 PNTGTTTTTTDTKK
+731 TTTDTKK

-763 KTSSTLFTGLLGVSI
+763 KTSSTLFTGLLGISI

>member
-27 AEGVDETQGTGDSPI
+27 AEGVDETHSTGNSPVI
-42 VEKETE
+42 KKETE

-63 VKMEQTSFV
+63 EKVEYTTFTI
-72 VPSSV
+72 SSSA
-77 GFEDIYHSVVE
+77 GYTDIYRYVAKE
-88 QFLPEGYNLPVP
+88 YLPDGYSLPAP
-100 VYSAVKKV
+100 AFAAVTEV

-114 FDVFEK
+114 FDVYEK
-120 QGEEDEMTD
+120 QSAEDEMID

-146 TKTISVNRNLFD
+146 TTTLSVNKNLYN
-158 DEIRDIINQNPPEGY
+158 DEVGQIIYKNPPEGY

-178 GGAGPMVRLDEN
+178 GGAGPIVGVDEN

-195 AVSKLSE
+195 AVRKLSE
-202 DNNKPEDNMKTYTLI
+202 DNNKPETKPEDNMRTYTLI

-222 VEEQKTVEIEKNSA
+222 VEEQKTVEIEKNIA
-236 YDISYYILAN
+236 YDVSYYILAN

-258 IEYVKD
+258 VEYVSD
-264 NTFRVNVVKKDQ
+264 NTYRVSVVKKDK
-276 NPELKTWKLNIIK
+276 NPELKKWKLNIIK

-297 YKPSLFNDVTV
+297 YKPSFFNDTQV

-336 YVVNNSYN
+336 YIVNNSYN

-350 DIHQID
+350 GIHQID

-364 FKNDKMPSYEFS
+364 FKNDKMPSYEYS

-425 FKVDDSDVPKKVTIT
+425 FKVEENEDLKRVTIT

-454 YANDNGSISK
+454 YENDNGSISK

-500 KMQIES
+500 KMQMES
-506 APSVS
+506 APYVS

-533 SVNQTEDSKDIASIV
+533 LVNQTEDSKDIASIV
-548 DSNTEKVLASS
+548 GSNTEKVLASS
-559 LNTDQK
+559 LNTAQK
-565 KEYDAAIK
+565 KEYDAAVK

-586 EVKESDKKALLAYAD
+586 EVKESDKKVLLTYAD

-640 PENLKKDGRKFYVL
+640 PENLKKDGRKFFVL

-682 VYEDVKATTPETK
+682 VYEDVKATTPES
-695 PEVKP
+695 
-700 EVKPE
+700 
-705 EKPEVKPGTDTKTDP
+705 KPEVKPGTNTET
-720 VVKPEVKPATK
+720 KPEEKPAAK
-731 PNTGTTTTTTDTKK
+731 PSIGSTITDTKK

-754 KNKKVNTST
+754 KVNTST
-763 KTSSTLFTGLLGVSI
+763 KISSTLFTGLLGVSI

>member
-27 AEGVDETQGTGDSPI
+27 AEGVDETQSTGNSPVI
-42 VEKETE
+42 EKETE

-63 VKMEQTSFV
+63 EKVEYTTFTI
-72 VPSSV
+72 SSSA
-77 GFEDIYHSVVE
+77 GYTDIYRYVAKE
-88 QFLPEGYNLPVP
+88 YLPDGYSLPAP
-100 VYSAVKKV
+100 AVAAVTEV

-114 FDVFEK
+114 FDVFENNK
-120 QGEEDEMTD
+120 TEDEMID

-146 TKTISVNRNLFD
+146 TTTLSVNKNLYN
-158 DEIRDIINQNPPEGY
+158 DEVGQIIYKNPPEGY

-178 GGAGPMVRLDEN
+178 GGAGPIVGVDEN

-195 AVSKLSE
+195 AVRKLSE

-364 FKNDKMPSYEFS
+364 FKNDKMPSYEYS

-417 GYKLAGDS
+417 GYKLVGDS

-440 VKKGTEDSNLSVLF
+440 VKKGTEDSNLSILF
-454 YANDNGSISK
+454 YVNNNGSISK
-464 LDTVSVIADKYDA
+464 LNTVSVIADKYDA

-482 IDLDELASVI
+482 IDLDELTSVI

-521 NCYIEVCLKKVS
+521 NCYIEVCLKKAS
-533 SVNQTEDSKDIASIV
+533 SVNQTDDSKNIASIV
-548 DSNTEKVLASS
+548 DSNTEKVS
-559 LNTDQK
+559 N
-565 KEYDAAIK
+565 
-573 AGKEVEFKPVVKN
+573 
-586 EVKESDKKALLAYAD
+586 
-601 KNDTEVVNAF
+601 
-611 DIEIELLINDESKG
+611 
-625 LIPETSE
+625 
-632 KLTFKVAI
+632 
-640 PENLKKDGRKFYVL
+640 NLQSCG
-654 RLHDGKIDKLPVNED
+654 
-669 GTFETDKFSSYML
+669 
-682 VYEDVKATTPETK
+682 
-695 PEVKP
+695 
-700 EVKPE
+700 
-705 EKPEVKPGTDTKTDP
+705 
-720 VVKPEVKPATK
+720 
-731 PNTGTTTTTTDTKK
+731 
-745 NNTVKKDVK
+745 
-754 KNKKVNTST
+754 
-763 KTSSTLFTGLLGVSI
+763 
-778 VGLGAVEVL
+778 
-787 RRRNK
+787 

>member
-27 AEGVDETQGTGDSPI
+27 AEGIDETQSTGNSPVI
-42 VEKETE
+42 EKETE

-63 VKMEQTSFV
+63 EKVEYTTFTI
-72 VPSSV
+72 SSSA
-77 GFEDIYHSVVE
+77 GYTDIYRYVAKE
-88 QFLPEGYNLPVP
+88 YLPDGYSLPAP
-100 VYSAVKKV
+100 AFAAVTEV

-114 FDVFEK
+114 FDVFENNK
-120 QGEEDEMTD
+120 TEDEMID

-146 TKTISVNRNLFD
+146 TTTLSVNKNLYN
-158 DEIRDIINQNPPEGY
+158 DEVGQIIYKNPPEGY

-178 GGAGPMVRLDEN
+178 GGAGPIVGVDEN

-195 AVSKLSE
+195 AVRKLSE

-264 NTFRVNVVKKDQ
+264 NTFRMNVVKKDN

-289 GTWKNVLG
+289 RTWKNVLG
-297 YKPSLFNDVTV
+297 YKPSMFNDVTV

-364 FKNDKMPSYEFS
+364 IKNDEMPSYEYS

-440 VKKGTEDSNLSVLF
+440 VKKGAQDSNLSILF
-454 YANDNGSISK
+454 YVNNNGSISK
-464 LDTVSVIADKYDA
+464 LNTVSVIADKYDA

-500 KMQIES
+500 KMQMES
-506 APSVS
+506 APYVS

-559 LNTDQK
+559 LNTEQK
-565 KEYDAAIK
+565 KEYDAAVK

-700 EVKPE
+700 ESKPSAKPE
-705 EKPEVKPGTDTKTDP
+705 EKPAAKPS
-720 VVKPEVKPATK
+720 
-731 PNTGTTTTTTDTKK
+731 TGSTSITTDTKK
-745 NNTVKKDVK
+745 DNTVKKDVK

-787 RRRNK
+787 GRRNK

>member
-15 VVTVAGMVSPVF
+15 VVTVAGMVSPVL
-27 AEGVDETQGTGDSPI
+27 AEGVDETQGTGDSPV

-53 QIYKHNVDGT
+53 QIYKHSVDGT
-63 VKMEQTSFV
+63 EIVENTTFTV
-72 VPSSV
+72 ASSA
-77 GFEDIYHSVVE
+77 GYTEIYRYVAKE
-88 QFLPEGYNLPVP
+88 YLPEGYSLPAP
-100 VYSAVKKV
+100 AFAAVTEV

-114 FDVFEK
+114 FDVYEK
-120 QGEEDEMTD
+120 QSAEDEMID

-146 TKTISVNRNLFD
+146 TTTLSVNKNLYN
-158 DEIRDIINQNPPEGY
+158 DEVGQIICKNPPEGY

-178 GGAGPMVRLDEN
+178 GGAGPIVGVDEN

-195 AVSKLSE
+195 AVRKLSE
-202 DNNKPEDNMKTYTLI
+202 DNNKPETKPEDNMRTYTLI

-222 VEEQKTVEIEKNSA
+222 VEEQKTVEIEKNIA
-236 YDISYYILAN
+236 YDVSYYILAN

-258 IEYVKD
+258 VEYVSD
-264 NTFRVNVVKKDQ
+264 NTYRVSVVKKDK
-276 NPELKTWKLNIIK
+276 NPELKKWKLNIIK
-289 GTWKNVLG
+289 GTWNNVLG
-297 YKPSLFNDVTV
+297 YKPSFFNDVTV

-336 YVVNNSYN
+336 YIVNDSYN

-350 DIHQID
+350 GIHQID

-364 FKNDKMPSYEFS
+364 FKNDKMPSYEYS

-425 FKVDDSDVPKKVTIT
+425 FKVEENEDPKRVTIT

-454 YANDNGSISK
+454 YENDNGSISK

-500 KMQIES
+500 KMQMES
-506 APSVS
+506 APYVS

-548 DSNTEKVLASS
+548 GSNTEKVLASS
-559 LNTDQK
+559 LNTAQK

-640 PENLKKDGRKFYVL
+640 PENLKKDGRKFFVL

-682 VYEDVKATTPETK
+682 VYEDVKATTPES
-695 PEVKP
+695 
-700 EVKPE
+700 
-705 EKPEVKPGTDTKTDP
+705 KPEVKPGTNTET
-720 VVKPEVKPATK
+720 KPEEKPAAK
-731 PNTGTTTTTTDTKK
+731 PSIGSTITDTKK

-754 KNKKVNTST
+754 KVNTST
-763 KTSSTLFTGLLGVSI
+763 KISSTLFTGLLGVSI

>member
-27 AEGVDETQGTGDSPI
+27 AEGVDETQGTGDSPV

-63 VKMEQTSFV
+63 EIVENTTFTVATSA
-72 VPSSV
+72 
-77 GFEDIYHSVVE
+77 EYTEIYRYVAKE
-88 QFLPEGYNLPVP
+88 YLPDGYSLPAP
-100 VYSAVKKV
+100 AVAAVTEV

-114 FDVFEK
+114 FDVYEK
-120 QGEEDEMTD
+120 QSAEDEMID

-146 TKTISVNRNLFD
+146 TTTLSVNKNLYN
-158 DEIRDIINQNPPEGY
+158 DEVGQIIYKNPPKGY

-178 GGAGPMVRLDEN
+178 GGAGPIVGVDEN

-195 AVSKLSE
+195 AVRKLSE
-202 DNNKPEDNMKTYTLI
+202 DNNKPETKPEDNMKTYTLI

-222 VEEQKTVEIEKNSA
+222 VEEQKTVQIENNNL
-236 YDISYYILAN
+236 YDVPYYILAN

-258 IEYVKD
+258 VEYVKD
-264 NTFRVNVVKKDQ
+264 NTFRVNVVKKDK

-289 GTWKNVLG
+289 RTWDNVMG
-297 YKPSLFNDVTV
+297 SFPSMYDGVKV
-308 ETREFTY
+308 ETKEFTY

-328 EKTFAPKG
+328 EKTFAPKD
-336 YVVNNSYN
+336 YVVDNAYN
-344 GLSKIT
+344 GECKIF
-350 DIHQID
+350 DIHQVN

-364 FKNDKMPSYEFS
+364 TKNDKMPTYPSNFCVVEFVD
-376 AYLLSY
+376 ADTKELLPY
-382 VDVDTNEVLRQS
+382 S
-394 GTLTLEGPSKSVL
+394 GVMALKSQKTSLE
-407 DKSDIEYIPY
+407 KSDIEYVPI
-417 GYKLAGDS
+417 GYKLVGNS
-425 FKVDDSDVPKKVTIT
+425 FKIVDNGTRKATIT
-440 VKKGTEDSNLSVLF
+440 VKKGNED
-454 YANDNGSISK
+454 SK
-464 LDTVSVIADKYDA
+464 LDLVFFVNSNGALSKFKTVTIVADQYDA
-477 NKDGM
+477 NKDGVVA
-482 IDLDELASVI
+482 LDELASAIPDGYVI
-492 PSGYIIDK
+492 DED
-500 KMQIES
+500 MQIES
-506 APSVS
+506 APAVS
-511 YIERKDIKYV
+511 YMDGFDKKHINCSIEI
-521 NCYIEVCLKKVS
+521 CLNKVS
-533 SVNQTEDSKDIASIV
+533 SVNQTESSKDIASIT
-548 DSNTEKVLASS
+548 DSKANKVLTNS
-559 LNTDQK
+559 LNIDQK
-565 KEYDAAIK
+565 KKFDAAVK
-573 AGKEVEFKPVVKN
+573 EGKEVEFKPVVKN

-611 DIEIELLINDESKG
+611 DIEIELVIDDKNEG
-625 LIPETSE
+625 LISETDG

-700 EVKPE
+700 GTNTETNPAVKPE
-705 EKPEVKPGTDTKTDP
+705 T
-720 VVKPEVKPATK
+720 KPAAK
-731 PNTGTTTTTTDTKK
+731 PITGTTTNTTDTKK
-745 NNTVKKDVK
+745 DNTVKKDVK

-778 VGLGAVEVL
+778 VGLGAVEVM

>member
-1 MNKLTKQL
+1 MMRLDRLFNK
-9 LSLGLS
+9 
-15 VVTVAGMVSPVF
+15 
-27 AEGVDETQGTGDSPI
+27 
-42 VEKETE
+42 
-48 REYAL
+48 
-53 QIYKHNVDGT
+53 
-63 VKMEQTSFV
+63 
-72 VPSSV
+72 
-77 GFEDIYHSVVE
+77 
-88 QFLPEGYNLPVP
+88 
-100 VYSAVKKV
+100 
-108 DENTYR
+108 
-114 FDVFEK
+114 
-120 QGEEDEMTD
+120 
-129 VTVEFYLY
+129 
-137 KSEDKKVVA
+137 
-146 TKTISVNRNLFD
+146 
-158 DEIRDIINQNPPEGY
+158 NPPEGY

-178 GGAGPMVRLDEN
+178 GGAGPIVGVDEN

-195 AVSKLSE
+195 AVRKLSE

-264 NTFRVNVVKKDQ
+264 NTFRMNVVKKDK

-289 GTWKNVLG
+289 RTWDNVMG
-297 YKPSLFNDVTV
+297 SFPSMYDGVKV
-308 ETREFTY
+308 ETKKFTY

-328 EKTFAPKG
+328 EKTFAPKD
-336 YVVNNSYN
+336 YVVDNGYN
-344 GLSKIT
+344 GECKIY
-350 DIHQID
+350 DIHQVN

-364 FKNDKMPSYEFS
+364 TKKDKIPTYPSNFCAVEFVD
-376 AYLLSY
+376 ADTKELLPYSGIIA
-382 VDVDTNEVLRQS
+382 LRSQKTS
-394 GTLTLEGPSKSVL
+394 LE
-407 DKSDIEYIPY
+407 KSDIEYVPI
-417 GYKLAGDS
+417 GYKLVGNS
-425 FKVDDSDVPKKVTIT
+425 FKIVEDGTRKATIT
-440 VKKGTEDSNLSVLF
+440 VTKGSEDSMLDLVFFVNSNGALSKF
-454 YANDNGSISK
+454 K
-464 LDTVSVIADKYDA
+464 TVTVVADQYDV
-477 NKDGM
+477 NKDGVVA
-482 IDLDELASVI
+482 LDELASAIPDGYVI
-492 PSGYIIDK
+492 DDD
-500 KMQIES
+500 MQIES
-506 APSVS
+506 APAVS
-511 YIERKDIKYV
+511 YTDQSDKKYINCSIEI
-521 NCYIEVCLKKVS
+521 CLNKVS
-533 SVNQTEDSKDIASIV
+533 SVNQTESSKDIASIT
-548 DSNTEKVLASS
+548 DSKANKVLTSS
-559 LNTDQK
+559 LNTAQK

-632 KLTFKVAI
+632 TLTFKVAI

-682 VYEDVKATTPETK
+682 VYEDKVTASETK

-700 EVKPE
+700 ESKPS
-705 EKPEVKPGTDTKTDP
+705 T
-720 VVKPEVKPATK
+720 KPEVKPAAK
-731 PNTGTTTTTTDTKK
+731 PSIGSTTTSTDTKK
-745 NNTVKKDVK
+745 DNTVKKDVK

>member
-27 AEGVDETQGTGDSPI
+27 AEGVDETQGAGDSPV
-42 VEKETE
+42 VEKEIE

-72 VPSSV
+72 VPSSA
-77 GFEDIYHSVVE
+77 GFEDIYQSVVE
-88 QFLPEGYNLPVP
+88 QFLPEGYNLPAP
-100 VYSAVKKV
+100 VTSVVKKV

-120 QGEEDEMTD
+120 QGTEDEMID

-146 TKTISVNRNLFD
+146 TTTLSVNKNLYN
-158 DEIRDIINQNPPEGY
+158 DEVGQIIYKNPPEGY

-178 GGAGPMVRLDEN
+178 GGAGPIVGVDEN
-190 GVYHA
+190 GVYRA
-195 AVSKLSE
+195 AVRKLFE
-202 DNNKPEDNMKTYTLI
+202 DNNKPEDNMRTYTLI

-222 VEEQKTVEIEKNSA
+222 VEEQKTVEIENNSA
-236 YDISYYILAN
+236 YDIPYYILAN

-258 IEYVKD
+258 IKYVKD
-264 NTFRVNVVKKDQ
+264 NTFRVNVVKKDK

-289 GTWKNVLG
+289 RTWDNVMG
-297 YKPSLFNDVTV
+297 SFPSMYEGVKV
-308 ETREFTY
+308 ETKEFTY
-315 DSKAGVAEIANYI
+315 DSKAGTAEIANYI
-328 EKTFAPKG
+328 EKTFAPKD
-336 YVVNNSYN
+336 YVVDNAYN
-344 GLSKIT
+344 GECKIY
-350 DIHQID
+350 DIHQVN

-364 FKNDKMPSYEFS
+364 TKKDKIPTYPSNFCAVEFVDADTKELLPYS
-376 AYLLSY
+376 GIIALRSQKTYL
-382 VDVDTNEVLRQS
+382 E
-394 GTLTLEGPSKSVL
+394 
-407 DKSDIEYIPY
+407 KSDIEYVPI
-417 GYKLAGDS
+417 GYKLVGNS
-425 FKVDDSDVPKKVTIT
+425 FKIVDNGAKKATIT
-440 VKKGTEDSNLSVLF
+440 VKKGNED
-454 YANDNGSISK
+454 SK
-464 LDTVSVIADKYDA
+464 LDLVFFVNSNGALTKFKTVTVVADQFDV
-477 NKDGM
+477 NKDGVVA
-482 IDLDELASVI
+482 LDELASSIPDGYVI
-492 PSGYIIDK
+492 DDD
-500 KMQIES
+500 MQIES
-506 APSVS
+506 APAVS
-511 YIERKDIKYV
+511 YTNQSDKKYINCSIEI
-521 NCYIEVCLKKVS
+521 CLNKVS
-533 SVNQTEDSKDIASIV
+533 SVNQTESSKDIASIT
-548 DSNTEKVLASS
+548 DSKANKVLTSS
-559 LNTDQK
+559 LNADQK
-565 KEYDAAIK
+565 KEYDAAVK
-573 AGKEVEFKPVVKN
+573 EGKEIEFKPVVKN

-654 RLHDGKIDKLPVNED
+654 RLHDGKIDKLPVNEN

-700 EVKPE
+700 ESKPSA
-705 EKPEVKPGTDTKTDP
+705 KPEVKPS
-720 VVKPEVKPATK
+720 
-731 PNTGTTTTTTDTKK
+731 TGSTTTTTDTKK

>member
-27 AEGVDETQGTGDSPI
+27 AEGVDETQGTGDSFV
-42 VEKETE
+42 VEKETQ
-48 REYAL
+48 REYVL

-63 VKMEQTSFV
+63 EKVENTTFTI
-72 VPSSV
+72 SSSA
-77 GFEDIYHSVVE
+77 GYTEIYRYVAKVY
-88 QFLPEGYNLPVP
+88 LPKGYSLPAP
-100 VYSAVKKV
+100 AFAAVTEV

-120 QGEEDEMTD
+120 QDAEDEMTD

-137 KSEDKKVVA
+137 KSEDNKVIA
-146 TKTISVNRNLFD
+146 TKTISVSKNLLE
-158 DEIRDIINQNPPEGY
+158 DEIRDIVYQNPPLGY
-173 EVVWA
+173 KVIYA
-178 GGAGPMVRLDEN
+178 GGAGPMVYLDEN

-195 AVSKLSE
+195 AVRKMVE
-202 DNNKPEDNMKTYTLI
+202 ENNKPEDNMKTYTLI

-222 VEEQKTVEIEKNSA
+222 VEEQKTVEIEKNIA

-264 NTFRVNVVKKDQ
+264 DTFRMNVVKKDK
-276 NPELKTWKLNIIK
+276 NPELKKWKLNIVKIN
-289 GTWKNVLG
+289 WKNVLG
-297 YKPSLFNDVTV
+297 YKPSLFNDVQVKTK
-308 ETREFTY
+308 EFTY

-328 EKTFAPKG
+328 EKTFTPKD
-336 YVVNNSYN
+336 YIVNNGYN
-344 GLSKIT
+344 GEGMIY

-364 FKNDKMPSYEFS
+364 IKDDNMPSYEFS
-376 AYLLSY
+376 NYLLSY

-394 GTLTLEGPSKSVL
+394 GTLTLEGPSKSFI
-407 DKSDIEYIPY
+407 DKSDVEYIPY
-417 GYKLAGDS
+417 GYKLVGNS
-425 FKVDDSDVPKKVTIT
+425 FKVDENDDPKRVTIT

-454 YANDNGSISK
+454 YVNNNGSISK
-464 LDTVSVIADKYDA
+464 FDTVSVIADKYDA

-492 PSGYIIDK
+492 PDGYVIDED
-500 KMQIES
+500 MQSES

-533 SVNQTEDSKDIASIV
+533 SVNQTEDSKNIASIV
-548 DSNTEKVLASS
+548 GSNTEKVIASS
-559 LNTDQK
+559 LNMDQK

-573 AGKEVEFKPVVKN
+573 AGKEVVFKPVVKN
-586 EVKESDKKALLAYAD
+586 EVKESDKKALLSYAD
-601 KNDTEVVNAF
+601 KTDTEVVNAF
-611 DIEIELLINDESKG
+611 DIEIELLIDGKSEG
-625 LIPETSE
+625 LIPETRE

-682 VYEDVKATTPETK
+682 VYEDVKASTPETK

-700 EVKPE
+700 EVKP
-705 EKPEVKPGTDTKTDP
+705 GT
-720 VVKPEVKPATK
+720 A
-731 PNTGTTTTTTDTKK
+731 TTTTDTKK
-745 NNTVKKDVK
+745 DSTVKKDVK

-763 KTSSTLFTGLLGVSI
+763 KTSSTLFAGLLGVSI
-778 VGLGAVEVL
+778 IGLGAVEVL